1 MKIKICG
8 VTRSVDA
15 EYLNEFMPDYAG
27 FIFAKSKR
35 QVSLE
40 TACRLREKL
49 NPKIRT
55 VGVFVNADMDFIKE
69 AVRKGAIDLIQLHG
83 DEDEEYTARLEG
95 AAPIIKAQRVSKKS
109 DIRTSSADFYLFDTF
124 VNGVYGGTGKSFDW
138 SILDGV
144 EKPYFLAGGINA
156 DNIASALKTSAYAID
171 VSGGVETDGAKDRE
185 KILRIIEK
193 VRNNA

>member
-8 VTRSVDA
+8 VRRSVDA

-49 NPKIRT
+49 NPKIST
-55 VGVFVNADMDFIKE
+55 VGVFVNADVDFIKE

-83 DEDEEYTARLEG
+83 DEGEEYTARLEG
-95 AAPIIKAQRVSKKS
+95 VAPIIKAQRVSKKS
-109 DIRTSSADFYLFDTF
+109 DIRTSNADFYLFDTF

-171 VSGGVETDGAKDRE
+171 VSGGVETDGVKDRE